1 MKENLLLTNADA
13 TWTVFLY
20 QDRYS
25 SFYWGE
31 KSWKNDHITIFKCL
45 MLVSTVIRFYNFR
58 NFSSEKLY

>member
-1 MKENLLLTNADA
+1 MKENLILTNADA

-31 KSWKNDHITIFKCL
+31 KSLKNDHIT
-45 MLVSTVIRFYNFR
+45 VIKVYNFL